1 MKWDYENNLPIEG
14 TYKHREYDKDAL
26 KSYMNEH
33 FPYLYCPEIH
43 AALESVN
50 WNLEDLFLKKADKE
64 IQYGFHIAI
73 LTDLKEDMNDYWVDL
88 ANGYWNI
95 DIPDS
100 YKWGGIPQI
109 IDDADVYRRLFFCET
124 EEDIWDTVMDL
135 PQKSFCELMKC
146 YLGTSNSIFGL
157 PIYLTNPSKAKT
169 MVEYISKNDK
179 TKWQQTAQ
187 EIYYNYMG
195 NLLKKGSI
203 LGTTAHYEHQGQIV
217 ELTPDRILVKL
228 DSPITLIFSREI
240 PDKYKGKAAY
250 AVEIDGEYIATEA
263 GRETAMDLLIGL
275 SEEEEILL
283 DQPYRLA
290 DVIKEYR
297 EKVNEGTSLFEK
309 TKILTEIQEKHFPEL
324 KETVI
329 TEDMID
335 EFYKYL
341 TEVEGIEDI
350 YAL

>member
-1 MKWDYENNLPIEG
+1 MRWDYENNLPVEG
-14 TYKHREYDKDAL
+14 TYQHREYDKVRL
-26 KSYMNEH
+26 KSYLEEH
-33 FPYLYCPEIH
+33 LPFPELH
-43 AALESVN
+43 SAFESVD
-50 WNLEDLFLKKADKE
+50 WNLEDLFLKKAYVEQDGCAFN
-64 IQYGFHIAI
+64 YSI
-73 LTDLKEDMNDYWVDL
+73 LLDWKEDLDDYWADL
-88 ANGYWNI
+88 VNGYWNI
-95 DIPDS
+95 DIPDG

-124 EEDIWDTVMDL
+124 EEDIWDTVIDL
-135 PQKSFCELMKC
+135 PQNSFCELMKC
-146 YLGTSNSIFGL
+146 YLGISNSIFGL
-157 PIYLTNPSKAKT
+157 PIYLTDPPKAQN

-179 TKWQQTAQ
+179 TKWQQTAK
-187 EIYYNYMG
+187 EIYSNYMK

-217 ELTPDRILVKL
+217 ELTPDRISVQL
-228 DSPITLIFSREI
+228 DSPITLIFNREI

-250 AVEIDGEYIATEA
+250 AVEIDGDYYATES
-263 GRETAMDLLIGL
+263 GFETAMDLMIGL

-297 EKVNEGTSLFEK
+297 ERVIEETSLFEK
-309 TKILTEIQEKHFPEL
+309 TKLLTDIQEKYFPEL
-324 KETVI
+324 RETLI